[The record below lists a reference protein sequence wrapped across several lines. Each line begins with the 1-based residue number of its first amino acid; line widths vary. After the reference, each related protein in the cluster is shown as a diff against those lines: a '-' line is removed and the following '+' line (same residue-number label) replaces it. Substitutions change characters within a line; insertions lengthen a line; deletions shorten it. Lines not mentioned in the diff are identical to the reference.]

1 MRIKP
6 FLIIWIV
13 LAIALCILPLPG
25 LFGEEES
32 LPAIEPT
39 QPTTQEAESTTQMP
53 SQSETE
59 IITQAPTEPTENA
72 EATTQAP
79 TEPTTQAPSETAA
92 PTEPIAQE
100 TVPPL
105 TAPPTQETP
114 DEEQQ
119 EMLLQIDALIAEVYA
134 LQESYTAR
142 LAAIEADGVSRY
154 KALPE
159 SERTEEKKQEIV
171 YSCVDAAYALEK
183 ECDIQI
189 DTICAKLGYLLM
201 RTGSSQGLVS
211 EIRYSYAAAKTN
223 AKNQLT
229 ERYGD
234 LLS

>member
-6 FLIIWIV
+6 FIIIWIV
-13 LAIALCILPLPG
+13 LAIALCILPLLG
-25 LFGEEES
+25 LLGEEES
-32 LPAIEPT
+32 LPVE
-39 QPTTQEAESTTQMP
+39 PTTQLVEPTTHLP
-53 SQSETE
+53 SQSEAE
-59 IITQAPTEPTENA
+59 ITTQAPTEPIESL
-72 EATTQAP
+72 EPTTQAP
-79 TEPTTQAPSETAA
+79 TEPTTTAASTETAA
-92 PTEPIAQE
+92 PTEPIEQE

-105 TAPPTQETP
+105 TAPPTQETL

-119 EMLLQIDALIAEVYA
+119 EMLLQIEELIAEVYA
-134 LQESYTAR
+134 LQESYTAH
-142 LAAIEADGVSRY
+142 LAEIEADGISQYR
-154 KALPE
+154 ALPE

-201 RTGSSQGLVS
+201 RTGSSQSLVA
-211 EIRYSYAAAKTN
+211 EIRYSYASEKTN